1 MILAHGGLKP
11 LMSSSGATVAGG
23 VVHDPQH
30 KETRMTNDTA
40 HDPGIHLPWAG
51 KAVRMYE
58 IEEVLGSLWK
68 MSSDNLRT
76 GANVR
81 VRTSVLNL
89 VICTPDIETA
99 QRASKILRELSS
111 THLARV
117 TILILDSGEHAPSS
131 LDAWVTLRC
140 FSVISDLMRHC
151 FEQTTILASGS
162 AVRSVANII
171 QPLLKPDLPV
181 YLWWFGDPPEQDDPT
196 FIGLVEISS
205 RMIVDSTSFFNPEQ
219 DIITLSA
226 LFDTTPEFALSD
238 LNWGRITPWRQ
249 LISQFFD
256 VPEYRSYLNGVTS
269 IEIEHSVAPLATQ
282 MRTELGDVSPNPAR
296 ALLLAGWLKERLG
309 WSLAEDTS
317 NNDCDTG
324 SGTYFWSMVRLAT
337 QRSTRS
343 LTPTYVKPTPGN
355 IASISIRPRVNAEIR
370 PGSIFLVRL
379 ISNLDDKQATFTIS
393 LDDEMKLFVTSIELS
408 HETRSRRS
416 VSLAGEQNESDLL
429 HDELEILGHDYL
441 FEQTLKEVTEMLAA
455 EK

>member
-1 MILAHGGLKP
+1 
-11 LMSSSGATVAGG
+11 
-23 VVHDPQH
+23 
-30 KETRMTNDTA
+30 MTNDTA

-51 KAVRMYE
+51 KAVRMNE
-58 IEEVLGSLWK
+58 IEAVIASLWK
-68 MSSDNLRT
+68 MSADNLRT
-76 GANVR
+76 GANVH

-117 TILILDSGEHAPSS
+117 TLLILDSGEHAPSS
-131 LDAWVTLRC
+131 LYAWVTLRC
-140 FSVISDLMRHC
+140 FSMISDLMRHC
-151 FEQTTILASGS
+151 FEQATILASGS
-162 AVRSVANII
+162 AVRSIANII

-181 YLWWFGDPPEQDDPT
+181 YLWWLGDPPGRDDPT
-196 FIGLVEISS
+196 FIDLVDISS

-219 DIITLSA
+219 DIGTLSA
-226 LFDTTPEFALSD
+226 LFDTVPECALSD

-256 VPEYRSYLNGVTS
+256 VPEYRSYLAGVTS
-269 IEIEHSVAPLATQ
+269 IEIEHAVAPLATQ

-317 NNDCDTG
+317 SNDCDTD
-324 SGTYFWSMVRLAT
+324 SGTYYWSMVRLANA
-337 QRSTRS
+337 RSTRS
-343 LTPTYVKPTPGN
+343 LTSTRAKTTPAN
-355 IASISIRPRVNAEIR
+355 IASISIRPRVNAEMR
-370 PGSIFLVRL
+370 PGSICLVRL
-379 ISNLDDKQATFTIS
+379 MSNLEHKQATFTIS
-393 LDDEMKLFVTSIELS
+393 IDNEMKLFKTSIELS

-416 VSLAGEQNESDLL
+416 VSLAAVHNESELL
-429 HDELEILGHDYL
+429 YDELEILGHDYH
-441 FEQTLKEVTEMLAA
+441 FEQTLKGVTEMLAA

>member
-1 MILAHGGLKP
+1 
-11 LMSSSGATVAGG
+11 
-23 VVHDPQH
+23 
-30 KETRMTNDTA
+30 MTNDTA

-51 KAVRMYE
+51 KAIRMNE
-58 IEEVLGSLWK
+58 IEAVLASLWK
-68 MSSDNLRT
+68 MSADNLRA
-76 GANVR
+76 GANIN

-117 TILILDSGEHAPSS
+117 TLLILDSGEHAPSS
-131 LDAWVTLRC
+131 LKAWVTLRC
-140 FSVISDLMRHC
+140 FSMVSDLMRHC
-151 FEQTTILASGS
+151 FEQATILASGS
-162 AVRSVANII
+162 AARSVANII

-181 YLWWFGDPPEQDDPT
+181 YMWWLGDPPGRDDPT
-196 FIGLVEISS
+196 FIGLVDISS
-205 RMIVDSTSFFNPEQ
+205 RMIVDSTSFFKPEQ
-219 DIITLSA
+219 DIGTLST
-226 LFDTTPEFALSD
+226 LFDTTPECALSD

-256 VPEYRSYLNGVTS
+256 VPEYRLYLSGVTS

-309 WSLAEDTS
+309 WSLAADTI
-317 NNDCDTG
+317 NNYCDTD
-324 SGTYFWSMVRLAT
+324 SGTYYWNMARLANA
-337 QRSTRS
+337 RATRT
-343 LTPTYVKPTPGN
+343 LAPTRNKTTPGN
-355 IASISIRPRVNAEIR
+355 QTSISIRPRVNAEMR
-370 PGSIFLVRL
+370 PGSICLVRL
-379 ISNLDDKQATFTIS
+379 ISNLENKQATFTIS
-393 LDDEMKLFVTSIELS
+393 LDDEMKLFMTSIELS

-416 VSLAGEQNESDLL
+416 VSLAAVQSRSELL
-429 HDELEILGHDYL
+429 HDELEILGHDYH

>member
-1 MILAHGGLKP
+1 
-11 LMSSSGATVAGG
+11 
-23 VVHDPQH
+23 
-30 KETRMTNDTA
+30 MTNDTA

-51 KAVRMYE
+51 KTVRMDE
-58 IEEVLGSLWK
+58 IEEVLASLWK
-68 MSSDNLRT
+68 MSADNLRT

-89 VICTPDIETA
+89 VICAPDIETA
-99 QRASKILRELSS
+99 QRTSKILRELSS

-117 TILILDSGEHAPSS
+117 TLLILDNEEHAPSS
-131 LDAWVTLRC
+131 LHAWVTLRC
-140 FSVISDLMRHC
+140 FSMISDLMRHC

-181 YLWWFGDPPEQDDPT
+181 YLWWLGDPPDRDDPT

-205 RMIVDSTSFFNPEQ
+205 RMIVDSTGFYNPEQ

-226 LFDTTPEFALSD
+226 LFDTTPECALSD

-309 WSLAEDTS
+309 WSLAEDTT
-317 NNDCDTG
+317 NNDSDTG
-324 SGTYFWSMVRLAT
+324 SGTYFWSMARLANA
-337 QRSTRS
+337 RSTRS
-343 LTPTYVKPTPGN
+343 LTPTRVKPTPGN
-355 IASISIRPRVNAEIR
+355 IASISIRPRVSAEMR

-379 ISNLDDKQATFTIS
+379 ISNLDNKQATFTIS
-393 LDDEMKLFVTSIELS
+393 LEDEMKLFVTSIELS
-408 HETRSRRS
+408 HETRARRS
-416 VSLAGEQNESDLL
+416 VSLAAVQNESDLL
-429 HDELEILGHDYL
+429 HDELEILGHDYQ

>member
-1 MILAHGGLKP
+1 
-11 LMSSSGATVAGG
+11 
-23 VVHDPQH
+23 
-30 KETRMTNDTA
+30 MTNDTA

-51 KAVRMYE
+51 KTVRMDE
-58 IEEVLGSLWK
+58 IEEVLASLWK
-68 MSSDNLRT
+68 MSADNLRT

-89 VICTPDIETA
+89 VICAPDIETA
-99 QRASKILRELSS
+99 QRTSKILRELSS

-117 TILILDSGEHAPSS
+117 TLLILDNEEHAPSS
-131 LDAWVTLRC
+131 LHAWVTLRC
-140 FSVISDLMRHC
+140 FSMISDLMRHC

-181 YLWWFGDPPEQDDPT
+181 YLWWLGDPPDRDDPT

-205 RMIVDSTSFFNPEQ
+205 RMIVDSTGFFNPEQ

-226 LFDTTPEFALSD
+226 LFDTTPECALSD

-309 WSLAEDTS
+309 WSLAEDTT
-317 NNDCDTG
+317 NNDSDTG
-324 SGTYFWSMVRLAT
+324 SGTYFWSMARLANA
-337 QRSTRS
+337 RSTRS
-343 LTPTYVKPTPGN
+343 LTPTRVKPTPGN
-355 IASISIRPRVNAEIR
+355 IASISIRPLVSAEMR

-379 ISNLDDKQATFTIS
+379 ISNLDNKQATFTIS
-393 LDDEMKLFVTSIELS
+393 LEDEMKLFVTSIELS
-408 HETRSRRS
+408 HETRARRS
-416 VSLAGEQNESDLL
+416 VSLAAVQNESDLL
-429 HDELEILGHDYL
+429 HDELEILGHDYQ